1 MASMKPT
8 ARKGDKIADAIY
20 RDLQGQILRNE
31 LPAGGRLPGERDLAV
46 RYETNRNTLREA
58 FRRLEQARLI
68 TVRHGQGVTVAD
80 FRKTGTMELLWPFL
94 EAGPNPSEAVH
105 ILEDI
110 LPARLLVIEHAAR
123 VAVQRADRS
132 DIERVTGVSRLLIA
146 AHERGDRQVLGATF
160 HAWLDAI
167 VDASH
172 SVAIRW
178 IANPFLDAY
187 REILVRFPALWVL
200 EESFPKHLNEFIRSL
215 RDGDERR
222 AAAAIRSYYERVDS
236 MFMDT
241 VRGVMVQGPTVGN
254 GEKDPADKGRTSG
267 KRSA

>member
-1 MASMKPT
+1 MATKKSI
-8 ARKGDKIADAIY
+8 ARNGDKLADAIY
-20 RDLQGQILRNE
+20 RDLQGQILRGE
-31 LPAGGRLPGERDLAV
+31 LAAGSRLPGERELAA

-123 VAVQRADRS
+123 VAVQRSDRS
-132 DIERVTGVSRLLIA
+132 DIDRVTGVSRLLIA
-146 AHERGDRQVLGATF
+146 AHERGDREVIGATF

-187 REILVRFPALWVL
+187 REILSRFPALWVL
-200 EESFPKHLNEFIRSL
+200 EDSFPKHLDEFVRSL
-215 RDGDERR
+215 REGDERR
-222 AAAAIRSYYERVDS
+222 AAAAIRSYYERVDA
-236 MFMDT
+236 MFMST
-241 VRGVMVQGPTVGN
+241 VRGVMVQGPAL
-254 GEKDPADKGRTSG
+254 GEESSGDKGDAGG